1 MPRSAARLLLVLGS
15 SFLVVVLLAIVELIL
30 VAFDVAPRAPRSAVH
45 LGGAI
50 KTPEDVVVWDRELLY
65 RYAPNCE
72 FLGFY
77 RTNSLG
83 YRGAEFQT
91 TQAPDA
97 IRIAFVGDSCTF
109 GLGQREEETVARK
122 LGVTLERAFS
132 GSLRFEILNF
142 GVVGYSTY
150 QSTRQIEIDLARFA
164 PDIVVYT
171 PTAFN
176 DATHAP
182 DASDEARARSHQSV
196 TSWLLQ
202 RRIVRLMGLARDR
215 YELPERIEL
224 AKDKDSSACRVP
236 IADLDRL
243 ISRAIAAVKKI
254 GASPVLAVS
263 TVDANL
269 RDQDPTLNQRLEII
283 DRVARSHDVV
293 VAPVGATIEAY
304 EPLSLFQ
311 DGVHPN
317 PNGVTAIVRTLFDT
331 LVLSDLLPATPRR
344 EFLRALVLQ
353 SKRGCYSKPK
363 FEEAALAGAPPEF
376 LELLARASG
385 GKAPSE
391 DVGEKVDADFA
402 VGDVF
407 ERFDPIVGK
416 SRSQYGV
423 ARAIVL
429 ESLGMSDPDVAPSPA
444 ARDAF
449 VAEVET
455 NVWPRD
461 TLACYL
467 WGERAVGGIPNAEA
481 LARARAATAY
491 ASWLGIVETPR
502 DRRLGIA
509 NRALAAGDSPTFF
522 EAIERVVALNSRD
535 AEGRVLRAR
544 VRRALGKFESAVAEV
559 EDVLTFAPDDA
570 GALGL
575 AALLALEAKDV
586 ARARPL
592 LERAVAA
599 NPFAIECRYGLA
611 RLLLE
616 SGDRAAARRELYV
629 VLALDREAFPDA
641 FQLWQSLESD
651 P

>member
-1 MPRSAARLLLVLGS
+1 MPRSAARLFLVLGS
-15 SFLVVVLLAIVELIL
+15 SFLVVVVLALVEWIL
-30 VAFDVAPRAPRSAVH
+30 VALDVAPQAPSSAVH

-83 YRGAEFQT
+83 YRGAEFPET
-91 TQAPDA
+91 KARDTL
-97 IRIAFVGDSCTF
+97 RIAFVGDSCTF
-109 GLGQREEETVARK
+109 GLGQREEETVARR
-122 LGVTLERAFS
+122 LEVTLERAFA
-132 GSLRFEILNF
+132 GSPRFEVLNF

-176 DATHAP
+176 DATYAP
-182 DASDEARARSHQSV
+182 DSSDEARARDHQSV

-202 RRIVRLMGLARDR
+202 RRLVRLVGLARDR

-224 AKDKDSSACRVP
+224 AKDKDPGACRVP

-243 ISRAIAAVKKI
+243 VSRAVAAVREM
-254 GASPVLAVS
+254 GAAPVVAVS
-263 TVDANL
+263 TIDANL
-269 RDQDPTLNQRLEII
+269 RDQDPTLKQRLEILE
-283 DRVARSHDVV
+283 RVARSHDVV
-293 VAPVGATIEAY
+293 VVPVGAAIEAY

-317 PNGVTAIVRTLFDT
+317 PIGVTAIVRTLFDA
-331 LVLSDLLPATPRR
+331 LVMSDVLPAIPRR
-344 EFLRALVLQ
+344 EFLRALVVQ
-353 SKRGCYSKPK
+353 SKRGCYSKPQL
-363 FEEAALAGAPPEF
+363 EDAAFAGAPPEF
-376 LELLARASG
+376 LGLLARASG
-385 GKAPSE
+385 AADVAADVAADSA
-391 DVGEKVDADFA
+391 VGEI
-402 VGDVF
+402 F
-407 ERFDPIVGK
+407 ERFDPIVGE
-416 SRSQYGV
+416 SRSRYGV
-423 ARAIVL
+423 ARAVVL
-429 ESLGMSDPDVAPSPA
+429 EGRGSSDPDVVSSPA

-449 VAEVET
+449 VAEVEI

-461 TLACYL
+461 ALARYL
-467 WGERAVGGIPNAEA
+467 WGELAVGGLPSPEA

-491 ASWLGIVETPR
+491 ASWLGIVESPR

-509 NRALAAGDSPTFF
+509 ARALAAGDSPTFF
-522 EAIERVVALNSRD
+522 EAIERVVALNPKD

-544 VRRALGKFESAVAEV
+544 VRRALGKSELAVAEI
-559 EDVLTFAPDDA
+559 EEVLSFAPDDA

-586 ARARPL
+586 ARAKPL

-629 VLALDREAFPDA
+629 VLAIDREAFPDA
-641 FQLWQSLESD
+641 YVLWQSLESD